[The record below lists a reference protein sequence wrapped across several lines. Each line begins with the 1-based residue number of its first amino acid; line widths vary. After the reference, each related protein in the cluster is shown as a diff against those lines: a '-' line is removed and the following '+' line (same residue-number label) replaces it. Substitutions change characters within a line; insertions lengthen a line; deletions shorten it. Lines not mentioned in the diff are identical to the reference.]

1 MTLGEKLQ
9 ALRKQAGLSQEAL
22 AGKVNVTR
30 QTISKWELNLS
41 TPELGILVRLS
52 ELYGVSM
59 DYLTKEDSAEPVRKT
74 ERRAFCWP
82 EKGKRKRVFFEW
94 LSALGITGAFVCFI
108 CDYFTSGKLGWSWI
122 VALSILVG
130 VGVLLPSFRAKD
142 RVLFKTLLMA
152 SLVTVPYL
160 AGLALL
166 LRRPIVLSL
175 GGCIAL
181 AAIAE
186 LWCLYG
192 VCRRIHG
199 RPWRAAGVGLL
210 VLLPLPFAVTA
221 LVAIFLPQVG
231 VVDLYSDLFN
241 AAIMALLALA
251 CFWVDARK
259 EGVE

>member
-74 ERRAFCWP
+74 GRRAFCWP
-82 EKGKRKRVFFEW
+82 EKGKRVCFAW
-94 LSALGITGAFVCFI
+94 LSALGITGAFACFI

-130 VGVLLPSFRAKD
+130 VGVLLPFFRAKG
-142 RVLFKTLLMA
+142 RVLFKTLLMV
-152 SLVTVPYL
+152 SLVPVPYL

-166 LRRPIVLSL
+166 LKRPIVLSL

-181 AAIAE
+181 AAIAD

-192 VCRRIHG
+192 VCRRIPG
-199 RPWRAAGVGLL
+199 RPWRATGVGLL
-210 VLLPLPFAVTA
+210 VLLPMPFVVTA

-241 AAIMALLALA
+241 AVIMVLLALA
-251 CFWVDARK
+251 CFWADARK
-259 EGVE
+259 EGTK

>member
-22 AGKVNVTR
+22 AGEVNVTR

-59 DYLTKEDSAEPVRKT
+59 DYLTKEDSTEPVRKT
-74 ERRAFCWP
+74 RRRAFCWP
-82 EKGKRKRVFFEW
+82 EKGKPVCFAW

-130 VGVLLPSFRAKD
+130 VGVLLPFFRAKD
-142 RVLFKTLLMA
+142 RVLFKTLLMV
-152 SLVTVPYL
+152 SLVPVPYL

-166 LRRPIVLSL
+166 LKRPIVLSL

-181 AAIAE
+181 AAIAD

-251 CFWVDARK
+251 CFWADARK
-259 EGVE
+259 EGTK

>member
-74 ERRAFCWP
+74 GRWVFCWA
-82 EKGKRKRVFFEW
+82 EKGKRVCFAW
-94 LSALGITGAFVCFI
+94 LSALGITGVFVCFI
-108 CDYFTSGKLGWSWI
+108 CDYFTSSGKLWWSRI
-122 VALSILVG
+122 VALSILAG
-130 VGVLLPSFRAKD
+130 YGVLLPFFRAKD
-142 RVLFKTLLMA
+142 RVLFKTLLMV
-152 SLVTVPYL
+152 SLVPVPYL

-166 LRRPIVLSL
+166 LRQPIVLSL

-181 AAIAE
+181 VAIAE
-186 LWCLYG
+186 LWCLYV
-192 VCRRIHG
+192 VCRCIHG

-210 VLLPLPFAVTA
+210 VLLPLNFAVTA

-231 VVDLYSDLFN
+231 VVNLYSDLFN

-251 CFWVDARK
+251 CFWTDARK
-259 EGVE
+259 KGTK

>member
-74 ERRAFCWP
+74 GSWA
-82 EKGKRKRVFFEW
+82 EKGKRVCFAW
-94 LSALGITGAFVCFI
+94 LSALGITGVFVCFI
-108 CDYFTSGKLGWSWI
+108 CDYFTSSGKLWWSRI
-122 VALSILVG
+122 VALSILAG
-130 VGVLLPSFRAKD
+130 YGVLLPFFRAKD
-142 RVLFKTLLMA
+142 RVLFKTLLMV
-152 SLVTVPYL
+152 SLVPVPYL

-181 AAIAE
+181 VAIAE

-192 VCRRIHG
+192 VCRRIPG

-210 VLLPLPFAVTA
+210 VLLPLNFAVTA

-241 AAIMALLALA
+241 AVIMVLLALA
-251 CFWVDARK
+251 CFWADARK
-259 EGVE
+259 EGTK

>member
-59 DYLTKEDSAEPVRKT
+59 DYLTKEDSTEPVRKT
-74 ERRAFCWP
+74 GRRVFCWP
-82 EKGKRKRVFFEW
+82 EKGKRVCFAW

-130 VGVLLPSFRAKD
+130 VGVLLPFFRAKD
-142 RVLFKTLLMA
+142 RVLFKTLLMV
-152 SLVTVPYL
+152 SLVPVPYL

-251 CFWVDARK
+251 CFWADARK
-259 EGVE
+259 EGAE

>member
-59 DYLTKEDSAEPVRKT
+59 DYLTKEDSTEPVRKAG
-74 ERRAFCWP
+74 RRAFCWP
-82 EKGKRKRVFFEW
+82 EKGKRVCFAW

-130 VGVLLPSFRAKD
+130 VGVLLPFFRAKD
-142 RVLFKTLLMA
+142 RVFFKTLLMA
-152 SLVTVPYL
+152 SLVPVPYL

-166 LRRPIVLSL
+166 LKRPIVLSL

-181 AAIAE
+181 AAITE

-199 RPWRAAGVGLL
+199 RPWRATGVGLL
-210 VLLPLPFAVTA
+210 VLLPMPFVVTA

-251 CFWVDARK
+251 CFWADARK
-259 EGVE
+259 GG